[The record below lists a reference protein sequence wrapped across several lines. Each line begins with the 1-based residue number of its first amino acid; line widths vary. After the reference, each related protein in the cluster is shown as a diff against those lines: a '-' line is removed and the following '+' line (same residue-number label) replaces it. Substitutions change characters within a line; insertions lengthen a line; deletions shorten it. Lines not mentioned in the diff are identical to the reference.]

1 MPVNI
6 RMAEDPTLLYIK
18 TPQEMSR
25 IELAELEKEL
35 RELNEPTDQNELT
48 KLKEGEDVQD
58 RTDLVKHLP
67 EF

>member
-1 MPVNI
+1 
-6 RMAEDPTLLYIK
+6 MAEDPTLLYIK

-67 EF
+67 